1 MTNQENYNA
10 RLKRINDAIAL
21 KTPDRV
27 PCVPMVETFPYLRQ
41 GHTMAQVLY
50 DANIATADNLKYHL
64 DYEPDLA
71 MGCREVIAGEGPMME
86 MLDMKTLCW
95 AGMPGNRIGDNSIHQ
110 FIEKEYLEE
119 DEYDKILTDY
129 SGWVLND
136 LLPRWFGCMESLKN
150 FYIPGMVRGK
160 ASPVVRQFGNGKI
173 SETFAL
179 LTEVARKGEELDVIM
194 GEHHR
199 DLMNAGFPMFTCGGL
214 TTAFD
219 ALSDSLRGT
228 LGIMM
233 DLIEQPENVL
243 EAVDQ
248 FHQRNLKMVRAQLS
262 MGVPGKFIFIP
273 MHKGFDGFMSPE
285 QYEQFY
291 WPTLK
296 GLVEEIIKLGGT
308 PYVYTEGKYDSRLEL
323 LSELPAGKTLIHIEE
338 ADMARAKKILGG
350 KHCISGG
357 FKSSILKTHTP
368 DQIRDEVKR
377 FLDVVAVDGGYIFD
391 IDYTLDDVSDAA
403 VEAMFD
409 TVKTYGSY

>member
-1 MTNQENYNA
+1 MNNLQKFTE
-10 RLKRINDAIAL
+10 RLNRINGAIAL
-21 KTPDRV
+21 EKIDRV
-27 PCVPMVETFPYLRQ
+27 PCVPMTETFPYLRQ
-41 GHTMAQVLY
+41 GHTMAQILY
-50 DANIATADNLKYHL
+50 DANIATVDNLKYHL
-64 DYEPDLA
+64 DFEPDLA
-71 MGCREVIAGEGPMME
+71 MGCREMIAGEGPMME
-86 MLDMKTLCW
+86 KLGMKTLCW
-95 AGMPGNRIGDNSIHQ
+95 AGMPGNRIDENSVHQ

-129 SGWVLND
+129 SGWVLNE
-136 LLPRWFGCMESLKN
+136 LLPRWFTSMESLRN
-150 FYIPGMVRGK
+150 FNVPGMVRGK
-160 ASPVVRQFGNGKI
+160 ASPVVRQFANGKI

-179 LTEVARKGEELDVIM
+179 LAEVAREGEKLDTIM
-194 GEHHR
+194 GAHHQ
-199 DLMNAGFPMFTCGGL
+199 DLINAGFPMFTCGGL

-233 DLIEQPENVL
+233 DLIDQPDKVL

-262 MGVPGKFIFIP
+262 MGAPGKFVFIP
-273 MHKGFDGFMSPE
+273 MHKGFDGFMSPA
-285 QYEQFY
+285 QYEKFY

-308 PYVYTEGKYDSRLEL
+308 PLVYTEGKYDSRLETL
-323 LSELPAGKTLIHIEE
+323 ADLPAGKCVIHIEE
-338 ADMARAKKILGG
+338 ANMADAKRILGD
-350 KHCISGG
+350 KHCLSGG

-391 IDYTLDDVSDAA
+391 LDYTLADVSDEA
-403 VEAMFD
+403 VYAMFD
-409 TVKTYGSY
+409 AVKTYGVY